1 MTDAQ
6 KTVVVVEDQKP
17 IARALKLKLEDAGYV
32 VRTAADGAK
41 GIDTIQAEG
50 GDLVILD
57 LMMPEMDGFAVLEQ
71 LNEEDIPVFVF
82 SNLRQE
88 SDRKRAK
95 KLGAED
101 FLVKSDVQVSEVIDR
116 VNEFIGS

>member
-1 MTDAQ
+1 VNGRDAL
-6 KTVVVVEDQKP
+6 D
-17 IARALKLKLEDAGYV
+17 KLKDG
-32 VRTAADGAK
+32 VRP
-41 GIDTIQAEG
+41 
-50 GDLVILD
+50 DLIVLD
-57 LMMPEMDGFAVLEQ
+57 LMMPEMDGFAVLEE
-71 LNEEDIPVFVF
+71 LNEENIPVFVF

>member
-17 IARALKLKLEDAGYV
+17 IARALKLKLEDAGYD
-32 VRTAADGAK
+32 VRTAADGAE
-41 GIDTIQAEG
+41 GVETIQAEG

-57 LMMPEMDGFAVLEQ
+57 LMMPEMDGFAVLEE
-71 LNEEDIPVFVF
+71 LREEDIPVFVF